1 MQAGSEDLG
10 MVAIH
15 AVDVMITNLEDLLQ
29 LVTRRYIPSSTEQR
43 K

>member
-10 MVAIH
+10 RIVIH
-15 AVDVMITNLEDLLQ
+15 PVHVMITDLEDLLQ